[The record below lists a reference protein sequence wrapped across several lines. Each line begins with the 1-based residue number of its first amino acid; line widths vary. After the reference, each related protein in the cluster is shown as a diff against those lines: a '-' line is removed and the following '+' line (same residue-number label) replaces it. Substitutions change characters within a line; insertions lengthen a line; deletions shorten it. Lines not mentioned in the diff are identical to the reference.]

1 LVVEFAVQR
10 HREGLSLK
18 EAAVEG
24 AKLRFRPIQMTSF
37 AFIAGL
43 LPLVVATGAGA
54 IGNRSI
60 GTSAAGGMLVG
71 TVIGVLVIP
80 GLYYLFGRIADKRHL
95 IRDEADEPLSE
106 VFEHPAEEARDRDSD
121 RLQHPAGAAV
131 PNSRSPSERLKEL
144 RESGY
149 SKPVRTVPG

>member
-1 LVVEFAVQR
+1 M
-10 HREGLSLK
+10 SLK

-54 IGNRSI
+54 IGNRTI
-60 GTSAAGGMLVG
+60 GTTGIGGMLVG

-80 GLYYLFGRIADKRHL
+80 GLYYLFGRLDGGRKL
-95 IRDEADEPLSE
+95 LEDEVDQPLSE
-106 VFEHPAEEARDRDSD
+106 VFEHQAQEAHNGESTHDRDSD
-121 RLQHPAGAAV
+121 GLPLPRETAV
-131 PNSRSPSERLKEL
+131 SHASRPFEPMIRRPFPLVNPENTEEKSTVGSE
-144 RESGY
+144 
-149 SKPVRTVPG
+149 